1 MKTVDK
7 YRFSL
12 QWAADTSEK
21 IQAGEFLEKLG
32 NKKSEFVVLAITE
45 YLKAHPDILS
55 KSHKINI
62 IVKPSFTSE
71 QIDAMVVAAI
81 RKHMDG
87 IESVSIKT
95 VTPNREVLPDET
107 NIDIMI
113 KNLDMFS
120 T

>member
-32 NKKSEFVVLAITE
+32 NKKSEFVVLAMTE

-55 KSHKINI
+55 KSQTINI
-62 IVKPSFTSE
+62 IIKPSFTSE
-71 QIDAMVVAAI
+71 QIEVMIMSAI
-81 RKHMDG
+81 RKHMAG
-87 IESVSIKT
+87 TESITKKSI
-95 VTPNREVLPDET
+95 TPNTEALPDET